1 MPGNYLKFRTEI
13 VQKYLDHYPSPD
25 ICKEHGLPYL
35 RDKLFISILLI
46 TFPICCVAY
55 IPSIV
60 ISLLTH
66 QWIIGFFDTLCMLA
80 LVFILLGKNYRIQ
93 LKKTLFSAI
102 FYTLSIILFIYMGMQ
117 GPAVIIL
124 LCISV
129 LITLFHSKR
138 AGLISVALNLIIFLL
153 ILPFFT
159 IKASNEIFFQ
169 KYTIESLM
177 VVCFN
182 LIAFNTL
189 VVLSAASLV
198 DQLNESFLEEKK
210 LQELLRKESV
220 ELLLAK
226 QRAEESDRLKSAF
239 LTNMSH
245 EIRTPMNGILGF
257 TDLLSEPQLDDRD
270 QQKYLGIVKKSAARM
285 FNLINEIV
293 EIAKIESGQTEVV
306 YKEINLQ
313 DQIDHIFYLLKPEAD
328 RKNLYLSIAI
338 GIQVPG
344 AFIRTDGEKL
354 YAILTNLVKNAI
366 KYTEKGSIQFG
377 YNLRSAVSSELTSQP
392 AEIVFFVKDTGIGIP
407 ANRQKAIFD
416 RFVQADIEDT
426 EARQGAGLGLSIAK
440 SYVEMLNGRIWVES
454 EPGKGSMF
462 YFTLPYLG
470 ELKETPTANNLE
482 IPEGHESWLKDHT
495 VLIVE
500 DDETS
505 SVFISAI
512 ARKFSRKIFEVQSGI
527 EAIKVFRS
535 NPDIDLILM
544 DIRMSGMSG
553 YEATRQIRQFNKD
566 VFIIA
571 QTAHAMIGDKEKALE
586 AGCDGYITK
595 PISNKKLQELI
606 RNHWNKK

>member
-1 MPGNYLKFRTEI
+1 M
-13 VQKYLDHYPSPD
+13 
-25 ICKEHGLPYL
+25 
-35 RDKLFISILLI
+35 
-46 TFPICCVAY
+46 
-55 IPSIV
+55 
-60 ISLLTH
+60 
-66 QWIIGFFDTLCMLA
+66 
-80 LVFILLGKNYRIQ
+80 
-93 LKKTLFSAI
+93 
-102 FYTLSIILFIYMGMQ
+102 
-117 GPAVIIL
+117 
-124 LCISV
+124 
-129 LITLFHSKR
+129 
-138 AGLISVALNLIIFLL
+138 
-153 ILPFFT
+153 
-159 IKASNEIFFQ
+159 
-169 KYTIESLM
+169 
-177 VVCFN
+177 
-182 LIAFNTL
+182 
-189 VVLSAASLV
+189 
-198 DQLNESFLEEKK
+198 
-210 LQELLRKESV
+210 
-220 ELLLAK
+220 
-226 QRAEESDRLKSAF
+226 
-239 LTNMSH
+239 
-245 EIRTPMNGILGF
+245 
-257 TDLLSEPQLDDRD
+257 
-270 QQKYLGIVKKSAARM
+270 
-285 FNLINEIV
+285 
-293 EIAKIESGQTEVV
+293 
-306 YKEINLQ
+306 
-313 DQIDHIFYLLKPEAD
+313 
-328 RKNLYLSIAI
+328 
-338 GIQVPG
+338 
-344 AFIRTDGEKL
+344 
-354 YAILTNLVKNAI
+354 
-366 KYTEKGSIQFG
+366 
-377 YNLRSAVSSELTSQP
+377 RSAVSSELTSQP

-462 YFTLPYLG
+462 YFTLPYFG

-586 AGCDGYITK
+586 AGCDDYITK